1 MQQDKKS
8 GNGLLFRDFMSS
20 YMVFNL
26 GQFYAKNK
34 VGHGMFEVGVPCGLV
49 VVLQYLPRLQRLNK

>member
-1 MQQDKKS
+1 
-8 GNGLLFRDFMSS
+8 MSS
-20 YMVFNL
+20 YVVFNL

-34 VGHGMFEVGVPCGLV
+34 VGHGMFEMGVPCGLV